1 MLVFFIILALGYN
14 LHFIVTES
22 IQSFKE
28 ENLGVGKMAIVFLEI
43 MGIFVSTLI
52 SMLGIGFI
60 SIFFI
65 PDSQWYE
72 WPLITRLL
80 ISNFIGLLLYS
91 KNKGH

>member
-1 MLVFFIILALGYN
+1 MLVIFIILALGYN

-22 IQSFKE
+22 IKSFKE
-28 ENLGVGKMAIVFLEI
+28 ENLGVGKMTIVFLEI
-43 MGIFVSTLI
+43 MGMCMSTLI

-65 PDSQWYE
+65 PGSQWYE

-80 ISNFIGLLLYS
+80 ISNFIGLILYS
-91 KNKGH
+91 KSKGY